1 MSYYEVMDSVFEV
14 PSRDRFAQ
22 DPLSTLASLGGGVV
36 RIPAGTVLLG
46 QGQRV
51 EHLYC
56 LLEGTVKVEASD
68 WGEKVLLV
76 CFSRPPTFFGDVEVF
91 GDDTEATCTLTAVTE
106 VQLWRIDL
114 GRLRSRMGS
123 QPWIAGLL
131 ARGLAE
137 KVAARARE
145 NARNQLC
152 PLAVRYE
159 YYLREMGAAGV
170 PVPIALEQTAS
181 RLATSPRH
189 LQRVIRDL
197 VDQGW
202 AVRRGRTLVP
212 TTAFLNRAP

>member
-1 MSYYEVMDSVFEV
+1 MNTILSVPTREEFG
-14 PSRDRFAQ
+14 Q
-22 DPLSTLASLGGGVV
+22 DPLSVLSPLGGGVV
-36 RIPAGTVLLG
+36 RIRAGSVLLG
-46 QGQRV
+46 QGQTV
-51 EHLYC
+51 DHLYC

-91 GDDTEATCTLTAVTE
+91 GDDSSATCTLTAVTD
-106 VQLWRIDL
+106 VKLWRIDL
-114 GRLRSRMGS
+114 GRLRSRMEG
-123 QPWIAGLL
+123 QPWVAGLL

-152 PLAVRYE
+152 PLAVRYA
-159 YYLREMGAAGV
+159 YYLREMGSAGA
-170 PVPIALEQTAS
+170 PVPIALEQTSS

-197 VDQGW
+197 VDRGDV
-202 AVRRGRTLVP
+202 VRRGRTLVL
-212 TTAFLNRAP
+212 TRAFLDAAP